1 MRKIALWLTVL
12 IVVAFIIGIVGYGYA
27 QEESPGGGGGAAS
40 CCGCASAYASVDD
53 GRLDIIREFRDKYL
67 MTNPTGQLVASL
79 YYDVFSPPIA
89 RFINDH
95 PAVKPYARAAL
106 TPVVALSTVAV
117 DTTWPEKIGILGF
130 LALASGMLILWVRRR
145 RSRKTAIAKVKR

>member
-27 QEESPGGGGGAAS
+27 QEESPGEGGGAAS
-40 CCGCASAYASVDD
+40 CCGRSSAYASVDD
-53 GRLDIIREFRDKYL
+53 GRLNIIREFRDKYL
-67 MTNPTGQLVASL
+67 MTNPTGQLIASL
-79 YYDVFSPPIA
+79 YYDVFSPPVA
-89 RFINDH
+89 RFINGH

-130 LALASGMLILWVRRR
+130 LALALGMLILWVRRR
-145 RSRKTAIAKVKR
+145 RRRKITIAKAR

>member
-1 MRKIALWLTVL
+1 MRKIAIWLTAL

-27 QEESPGGGGGAAS
+27 QEESPSEGGTAG
-40 CCGCASAYASVDD
+40 CCVCASAYDSVDD
-53 GRLDIIREFRDKYL
+53 ARLDIIREFRDKYL
-67 MTNPTGQLVASL
+67 MTDPTGQVIASL

-95 PAVKPYARAAL
+95 PVFKPYARVAL

-117 DTTWPEKIGILGF
+117 DTTRPEKIGILGF
-130 LALASGMLILWVRRR
+130 LAFASGMLILWVRRR
-145 RSRKTAIAKVKR
+145 RSREIAIAKAKR